1 MLSPSS
7 TAARSRETRD
17 WRFGISSEDEIHSED
32 GKNER
37 WRDGGSSF
45 ELCVGQTA
53 TVVDGLG
60 DVPKDVFGKVGVVV
74 GIVLGHHRLVIG
86 VLS

>member
-7 TAARSRETRD
+7 TAVRSREIHD
-17 WRFGISSEDEIHSED
+17 WRFEISSEGEIRSGD
-32 GKNER
+32 GKNEP
-37 WRDGGSSF
+37 WHDGGSSF
-45 ELCVGQTA
+45 ELCVGQTV

-60 DVPKDVFGKVGVVV
+60 DVPKDVFGKVGIVV
-74 GIVLGHHRLVIG
+74 GHHRLVIG